1 MEMNIAFVIWR
12 ESFEAFLIVGIL
24 VSAVRN
30 WEQAQHP
37 KRYVA
42 GGVFLG
48 VLMSLALAYF
58 FQHAQTE
65 LEGLALEY
73 FDVGMM
79 ILAAALMTHMCA
91 WMRKHA
97 PSLKREIEAE
107 VRAVSRTRL
116 IGLSTVAA
124 LAVAREGAEIV
135 VFLFGMHSEA
145 GETAARAQSFWMAVA
160 AGVVLT
166 GASAWAYVRGLRF
179 FKPRVFFRVTTVFL
193 LMTACALFLSAV
205 RKLIQMDV
213 LSPLGESTVW
223 DTSALLD
230 ERSGLGQLVS
240 AMTGYESAPSPA
252 IVLALLAFWAA
263 AGALFWGLNRGQKT
277 VALR

>member
-1 MEMNIAFVIWR
+1 MEMNVAFVIWR

-24 VSAVRN
+24 FSAVRN
-30 WEQAQHP
+30 WEQARHP
-37 KRYVA
+37 KRFLA
-42 GGVFLG
+42 SGVLLG
-48 VLMSLALAYF
+48 VAMSLTLAYL

-79 ILAAALMTHMCA
+79 ALAAALMTHMCA
-91 WMRKHA
+91 WMRRHA
-97 PSLKREIEAE
+97 PNLKRELEAE

-116 IGLSTVAA
+116 IGLSAVAA

-135 VFLFGMHSEA
+135 VFLFGMYSEA
-145 GETAARAQSFWMAVA
+145 GQEAATARRFWMAVA

-166 GASAWAYVRGLRF
+166 GGSAWAYVRGLKF

-193 LMTACALFLSAV
+193 LMTACSLFISAV
-205 RKLIQMDV
+205 RKLVQMDV
-213 LSPLGESTVW
+213 LPPIRDMVW

-230 ERSGLGQLVS
+230 ERSSFGQLVS
-240 AMTGYESAPSPA
+240 AMTGYESAPSLM
-252 IVLALLAFWAA
+252 IVLALALYWATA
-263 AGALFWGLNRGQKT
+263 IVIFRQADRPQGAR
-277 VALR
+277 AS